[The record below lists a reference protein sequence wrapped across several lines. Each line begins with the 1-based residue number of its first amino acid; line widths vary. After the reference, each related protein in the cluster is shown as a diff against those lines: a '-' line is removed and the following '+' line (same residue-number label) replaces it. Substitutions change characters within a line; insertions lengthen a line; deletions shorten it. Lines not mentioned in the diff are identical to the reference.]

1 MSGKNILL
9 TAAVLIITI
18 LLVKSFFDEKEKAAL
33 RKQVPNLRRVSCKG
47 PCDPQTSA
55 GSPARDPA
63 ALGPQAPLPRI
74 RGPVAHRL
82 QAFAVSHEVDPVPCV
97 GRAQCGALGWG
108 AVRGWLAWRYLPS
121 LPNASQ
127 GRNVKQRRSARSLA
141 DYDRNFLKQQFLA
154 ALGRS
159 WVEREEAIYRWVRWM
174 GYGRTTDG
182 MFEIGRSLING
193 LVRTGELEVPLRSAR
208 GDGRERIRRA

>member
-1 MSGKNILL
+1 
-9 TAAVLIITI
+9 
-18 LLVKSFFDEKEKAAL
+18 
-33 RKQVPNLRRVSCKG
+33 
-47 PCDPQTSA
+47 
-55 GSPARDPA
+55 
-63 ALGPQAPLPRI
+63 
-74 RGPVAHRL
+74 
-82 QAFAVSHEVDPVPCV
+82 
-97 GRAQCGALGWG
+97 
-108 AVRGWLAWRYLPS
+108 
-121 LPNASQ
+121 
-127 GRNVKQRRSARSLA
+127 VKQRRSARSLA